1 MRGQLTRYVWDVHS
15 LLANGSGE
23 ATRLD
28 ESVAL
33 ETETPHRAVGNN
45 ITPELDMRQV
55 VQETIL
61 ERLGRL
67 QRRHLA
73 VYSIISVWF

>member
-1 MRGQLTRYVWDVHS
+1 MFGMFTVCLRMDLER
-15 LLANGSGE
+15 
-23 ATRLD
+23 RR
-28 ESVAL
+28 VAL

-45 ITPELDMRQV
+45 ITPELDMWQV

-67 QRRHLA
+67 QRQHLA